1 MHRIAVKIKT
11 DSPWK
16 VLILVAGLST
26 YNESMAITVVYG
38 VLIISVIR
46 SVGLHMTQKLGSK
59 VQHIRQKKKKSVK
72 IVPENPLIVY
82 KLEFA

>member
-59 VQHIRQKKKKSVK
+59 VQHIRQKKKK
-72 IVPENPLIVY
+72 NLL
-82 KLEFA
+82 KLFPRIP